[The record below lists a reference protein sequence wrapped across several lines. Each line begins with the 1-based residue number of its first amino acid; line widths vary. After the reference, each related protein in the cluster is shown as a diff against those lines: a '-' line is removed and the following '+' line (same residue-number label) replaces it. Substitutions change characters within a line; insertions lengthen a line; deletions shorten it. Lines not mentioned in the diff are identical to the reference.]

1 VLTTL
6 LSKLLEASAGGAL
19 DGLKNHGPGPKSV
32 RGARRIERGKA
43 YLNGLGI
50 KLQTLLLVGEEL
62 LDIFALVTL
71 KLGRK
76 FSPDRV
82 HKEACHLP
90 NFFLMTLRI
99 FFWSNFFGR
108 PWTVVRV
115 LRPLRSIE

>member
-1 VLTTL
+1 LVLTTL

-32 RGARRIERGKA
+32 RGARRIERGRA

-71 KLGRK
+71 KL
-76 FSPDRV
+76 D
-82 HKEACHLP
+82 HLSHFTIDHDGAIASWGG
-90 NFFLMTLRI
+90 NSALIADIKRHATYRT
-99 FFWSNFFGR
+99 S
-108 PWTVVRV
+108 
-115 LRPLRSIE
+115 S

>member
-1 VLTTL
+1 MLTTL
-6 LSKLLEASAGGAL
+6 LSKLLKASAGGAL

-71 KLGRK
+71 KL
-76 FSPDRV
+76 D
-82 HKEACHLP
+82 HLSHFTIDHDGAIASWGG
-90 NFFLMTLRI
+90 NSALIAYIKRHATYRT
-99 FFWSNFFGR
+99 S
-108 PWTVVRV
+108 
-115 LRPLRSIE
+115 S